1 MSPQESAV
9 SGSRQ
14 SFSTPAP
21 MWRAVSDPSPVPNNS
36 SLPSADQPALAAK
49 ADQRRETQVPWSQSL
64 RTVVRNNPLASL
76 AGALVV
82 GALIA
87 RVVR

>member
-1 MSPQESAV
+1 
-9 SGSRQ
+9 
-14 SFSTPAP
+14 